1 MSPKTIFKS
10 ISRFAAGFRPEPYQV
25 VVMVLLVV
33 VVGSFILRVR
43 QGEGEGLDAS
53 VLYNDDNPA
62 NQEKQKKQAKK
73 EFYQTGEYDANL
85 KYAERVRE
93 ASAISLGL
101 SLFLLRERI
110 MEQKTSASINDIL
123 ARFDTHELKPPGVR
137 VQSNSGADYGLVR
150 STRGV
155 YLLRYR
161 AKPFV
166 LEVLACGTN
175 GMSDG
180 AIFLLRVPDQ
190 ARAQIV
196 GGDSTQVVASWAV
209 LYVAPNNRAAWIPP
223 AFSPAETFVNT
234 GWQLEPLQANDV
246 SPDRLAELNRYLS
259 IDTPLH
265 K

>member
-1 MSPKTIFKS
+1 MLPKKLFKS
-10 ISRFAAGFRPEPYQV
+10 TLRFAAGFSPEPYQV
-25 VVMVLLVV
+25 VVMILLVV
-33 VVGSFILRVR
+33 VVGSFYLRVR
-43 QGEGEGLDAS
+43 QGDGEALDAS
-53 VLYNDDNPA
+53 VVYDNENAA

-110 MEQKTSASINDIL
+110 MEQKTSVSINDIL
-123 ARFDTHELKPPGVR
+123 TRFDTHELKPPGVKN
-137 VQSNSGADYGLVR
+137 QSNPSADYGLLR
-150 STRGV
+150 TSRGT

-175 GMSDG
+175 GMTDG

-209 LYVAPNNRAAWIPP
+209 LYLAPNNRAAWIPP
-223 AFSPAETFVNT
+223 AFSPTETFVNT

-259 IDTPLH
+259 S

>member
-1 MSPKTIFKS
+1 MSPKKLLKS
-10 ISRFAAGFRPEPYQV
+10 ISRFAGAFRPEPYQV
-25 VVMVLLVV
+25 VVIVFLIIVI
-33 VVGSFILRVR
+33 GSFFARVR
-43 QGEGEGLDAS
+43 RGDDDALNAS
-53 VLYNDDNPA
+53 VLYKDDVA
-62 NQEKQKKQAKK
+62 AQQEKQRKQNKK

-101 SLFLLRERI
+101 SIFLLRERL
-110 MEQKTSASINDIL
+110 MEQKTSVSINDIL
-123 ARFDTHELKPPGVR
+123 TRFESHELKPPGVKN
-137 VQSNSGADYGLVR
+137 QPTANADYGLLR
-150 STRGV
+150 TSRGL

-180 AIFLLRVPDQ
+180 AIFVLRVPDQ
-190 ARAQIV
+190 ARTQIV

-209 LYVAPNNRAAWIPP
+209 LYVAPENNRAAWIPP
-223 AFSPAETFVNT
+223 AFSPPETFVNT
-234 GWQLEPLQANDV
+234 GWRMEPLQANDV

-259 IDTPLH
+259 S